1 MEMAEVPKIVYDRLL
16 AALPARDAS
25 SRVHPGADLLT
36 AFAEQAL
43 PGTERD
49 GVLEH
54 LALCGDCREVVAL
67 TLPNADLVRASVVT
81 DTNAVPLTV
90 SRAGAPAPHKP
101 RFVWPSLRWAAFATG
116 IAVIAA
122 VLLLR
127 PDKPPAST
135 QQIAASSVPSL
146 APPLPRAASTD
157 KPTTA
162 SKTVAT
168 KTDTAQTKSE
178 SVLSKRPAAGEPAQ
192 SPQAESG
199 MWLADNKPYFAKARK
214 HPATPSTTGQAAVYG
229 AKPRQSVN
237 ESVVV
242 GGVSE
247 AATVAPSTGGILM
260 ARNDASV
267 IDDMAIEAPAI
278 EKAKPAPP
286 ETDEN
291 ELKET
296 QESAG
301 TASAAFQRKKV
312 FSAVNMAPVAGRAF
326 FPNVAWTIKA
336 GVLQRSL
343 DGGQS
348 WQSAFHADHPML
360 CYATH
365 DVEVWTGGEAG
376 TLFHSADGGGTWLQ
390 VQPSFEAQQLDAD
403 ITHIDLTRIDLTHDV
418 QGDVTG
424 RSQVAVT
431 TTNNDI
437 WSSVDG
443 GKTWAKKAG
452 NKK

>member
-16 AALPARDAS
+16 AALPG
-25 SRVHPGADLLT
+25 RVHPGADLLT
-36 AFAEQAL
+36 AFAEQTL

-49 GVLEH
+49 GVLQH

-67 TLPNADLVRASVVT
+67 ALPNADLVPASVVT
-81 DTNAVPLTV
+81 DTDAVPVTA
-90 SRAGAPAPHKP
+90 SRAEAPAPHKP
-101 RFVWPSLRWAAFATG
+101 RFLWPSLRWAAFATG

-135 QQIAASSVPSL
+135 QQIASSSVPSL

-157 KPTTA
+157 ESTTP
-162 SKTVAT
+162 SKTVATKT

-178 SVLSKRPAAGEPAQ
+178 SVLSKKLAAGQPAQ
-192 SPQAESG
+192 SPQAES
-199 MWLADNKPYFAKARK
+199 ARK
-214 HPATPSTTGQAAVYG
+214 QPATPSTTGQAVVDG
-229 AKPRQSVN
+229 AKPRQSLK

-247 AATVAPSTGGILM
+247 AATVAPSSDGILM
-260 ARNDASV
+260 ARNDTTV

-278 EKAKPAPP
+278 EKAKPAPL

-296 QESAG
+296 QTTAG
-301 TASAAFQRKKV
+301 TASAAFPRKKV

-326 FPNVAWTIKA
+326 SPNVTWTIKA

-360 CYATH
+360 CYASH

-376 TLFHSADGGGTWLQ
+376 TLFHSADGGGTWLR
-390 VQPSFEAQQLDAD
+390 VQPSFEAQQLDTD

-418 QGDVTG
+418 QPDVAG
-424 RSQVAVT
+424 RGQVAVT
-431 TTNNDI
+431 TSNNDI

-452 NKK
+452 DKK

>member
-1 MEMAEVPKIVYDRLL
+1 MKMAEVPKIVYDRLL
-16 AALPARDAS
+16 AALPAR
-25 SRVHPGADLLT
+25 VHPGADLLT
-36 AFAEQAL
+36 AFAEQTL

-67 TLPNADLVRASVVT
+67 ALPNADLVRAPAVT
-81 DTNAVPLTV
+81 DTDAVPLPV
-90 SRAGAPAPHKP
+90 SRAEAPAPHKP

-135 QQIAASSVPSL
+135 QQIASSSVPSL
-146 APPLPRAASTD
+146 APQLPGAASTQESIT
-157 KPTTA
+157 P
-162 SKTVAT
+162 SRTVATKT

-178 SVLSKRPAAGEPAQ
+178 SVLSKKLAAGQPVQ

-199 MWLADNKPYFAKARK
+199 MLFADNKQYFAKARK
-214 HPATPSTTGQAAVYG
+214 QPATPSTSGQALVYG

-247 AATVAPSTGGILM
+247 AATVAPSTDGILM
-260 ARNDASV
+260 ARNDATG

-278 EKAKPAPP
+278 EKAKPAPL

-296 QESAG
+296 QQPAG
-301 TASAAFQRKKV
+301 TASAALQRKKV

-326 FPNVAWTIKA
+326 SPHVTWTIKA

-348 WQSAFHADHPML
+348 WQSAFHADHAML
-360 CYATH
+360 CYASH

-390 VQPSFEAQQLDAD
+390 VQPSFEAQQLDTD

-418 QGDVTG
+418 QADVAG

-431 TTNNDI
+431 TSNNDI
-437 WSSVDG
+437 WTSVDG

-452 NKK
+452 DKK